1 LKRIGILYNP
11 RIQAARDFSE
21 DTAKFLATL
30 KASCW
35 QCSSQDDPN
44 ICSEIEGTEMVLCVG
59 GDGTVLRSA
68 RVLAPYSV
76 PIVGVNLG
84 KLGFLTELKMAEA
97 RDRLPALL
105 KGEGWIDERAMIQ
118 VEVDGNEVLHGL
130 NDVVVGRGARPRVI
144 NVTVM
149 IDQNTFTTYKS
160 DGVIVATATGSTG
173 YSLALHGPILYPQA
187 REIVLNPICPH
198 PTFDNALVLSPQAV
212 IELKVRTDHQA
223 VLSVDGQVDMALEG
237 EKTVKVSLSPYVTR
251 LLRLQSRNFFY
262 STLVQRLVP
271 KS

>member
-1 LKRIGILYNP
+1 MKRIGILYNP

-30 KASCW
+30 KSSCW
-35 QCSSQDDPN
+35 QCSSQDEAGVRLQID
-44 ICSEIEGTEMVLCVG
+44 GTDMVLSVG
-59 GDGTVLRSA
+59 GDGTVLRAS
-68 RVLAPYSV
+68 RMVAPYSV

-97 RDRLPALL
+97 KERLPALIN
-105 KGEGWIDERAMIQ
+105 GEGWIDERAMIK
-118 VEVDGNEVLHGL
+118 VELDGSEPWHGL
-130 NDVVVGRGARPRVI
+130 NDIVLGRGVRPRVI
-144 NVTVM
+144 SVEVI
-149 IDQNTFTTYKS
+149 IDKNTFTTYKS
-160 DGVIVATATGSTG
+160 DGVIVSTATGSTG

-198 PTFDNALVLSPQAV
+198 PTFDNALVLSPDSV
-212 IELKVRTDHQA
+212 IELKLRTDHQA

-237 EKTVKVSLSPYVTR
+237 EKIVRVSLSPYVTR

-262 STLVQRLVP
+262 STLVERLVP